1 MTEEERDIKSRKNEE
16 EQGHNEEHVALAPA
30 GLAVCK
36 HGVHAHPEGHEVE
49 P

>member
-1 MTEEERDIKSRKNEE
+1 MTEEERDIKSRENEE

-30 GLAVCK
+30 GLTVSE